1 MVSRKG
7 MALAVSLDIT
17 NAFNTIPWD
26 GIIEALER
34 FRVPP
39 YLVRLIWSYLNDR
52 WISYTGRN
60 GEEKRPVECGVPQ
73 GSVLGHHSVEHG
85 I

>member
-1 MVSRKG
+1 V
-7 MALAVSLDIT
+7 ALVVSLDIT

-39 YLVRLIWSYLNDR
+39 YLVRLI
-52 WISYTGRN
+52 GRTTM
-60 GEEKRPVECGVPQ
+60 
-73 GSVLGHHSVEHG
+73 
-85 I
+85 ID